1 MQQNNG
7 SSYGRLPYKSRRIR
21 KTVGFALIWAVTAA
35 YELLK
40 LNYFAA
46 RTLRSSLTVS
56 L

>member
-7 SSYGRLPYKSRRIR
+7 SSYGRRPYKSRRIR
-21 KTVGFALIWAVTAA
+21 KTVGVALIWAVTAA
-35 YELLK
+35 YELWEQC
-40 LNYFAA
+40 YFEA